1 MVRRSVRLPV
11 ALAAGLTVAFGPVAG
26 VAPAD
31 PVSVTDPVTFDR
43 ALNLQGVQNGRDAGG
58 YRTADGH
65 WVRTGLV
72 YRAGQLNNATPAD
85 LSVLTDR
92 QVRVVDDLRTVYER
106 TIAADRLPAGAV
118 ANWNDVI
125 GQAPPQTLVTT
136 LTGGNDLYR
145 AFITA
150 PGANEAFASVLRD
163 IIDTDG
169 AVLFH
174 CTAGKDRTGLAAAL
188 LLSVLG
194 VDETTVLDDYTL
206 SRLFFSE
213 HRMARLLPRL
223 AGLGLDEERYH
234 TVFGAP
240 RHAMASTLD
249 TLRGRYG
256 TVKDYL
262 VGRANVTPATIEAL
276 RARLVAPAPPA
287 ALRHTESGQAGCAQP
302 MR

>member
-11 ALAAGLTVAFGPVAG
+11 ALAAGLTVAFGPVAA
-26 VAPAD
+26 VAAAD
-31 PVSVTDPVTFDR
+31 PVSVADPVTFDR

-72 YRAGQLNNATPAD
+72 YRTGQLNNATPAD
-85 LSVLTDR
+85 LAVLTDR

-174 CTAGKDRTGLAAAL
+174 CTAGKDRTGWTSAVL
-188 LLSVLG
+188 LTILG
-194 VDETTVLDDYTL
+194 VDRDTVTQ
-206 SRLFFSE
+206 
-213 HRMARLLPRL
+213 
-223 AGLGLDEERYH
+223 
-234 TVFGAP
+234 
-240 RHAMASTLD
+240 
-249 TLRGRYG
+249 
-256 TVKDYL
+256 DYL
-262 VGRANVTPATIEAL
+262 LSNQYRNAGPNDPLNGVSAAWLDAAFDQANQSYGSFDNYVREGLKLSATD
-276 RARLVAPAPPA
+276 VA
-287 ALRHTESGQAGCAQP
+287 ALKAKLLA
-302 MR
+302 